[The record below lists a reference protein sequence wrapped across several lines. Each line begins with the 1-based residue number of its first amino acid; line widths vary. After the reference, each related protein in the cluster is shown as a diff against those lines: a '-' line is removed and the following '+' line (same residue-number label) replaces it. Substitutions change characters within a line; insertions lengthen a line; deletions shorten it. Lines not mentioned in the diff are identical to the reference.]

1 MKPNKKLLTII
12 TIAIF
17 IISIGI
23 IYGYNRPRISKE
35 TFSLNTIIQPKL
47 PELLIK
53 ENKLV
58 TESSK
63 LAVYDSLEI
72 DEKIYKSLPV
82 LEIYNKKIPI
92 LMYHSISYEKGNS
105 LRVSKE
111 NFRIQ
116 MKYLKDNNYTTLTVD
131 ELYNY
136 MQTGKIA
143 PKKPIVITFDDGYKD
158 NYTNA
163 YPILNEFG
171 FKATIF
177 VITNTIDKDINYLT
191 SSEIKSMDATNMRIE
206 SHTVAHEHL
215 DEISYKESIV
225 TMEKSKEKLEK
236 LLNRKINYIAYPYG
250 GYNENV
256 IKAAKETNYKLAF
269 STDFGFIDKNNNIYS
284 LGRIFV
290 NSNFTFQEFK
300 AKLNPKK

>member
-1 MKPNKKLLTII
+1 MKPNKNLLTII
-12 TIAIF
+12 AIAIF
-17 IISIGI
+17 IISIGV
-23 IYGYNRPRISKE
+23 IYGLNMSKISKQ
-35 TFSLNTIIQPKL
+35 TLNLNTIYQPII
-47 PELLIK
+47 PELFSK
-53 ENKLV
+53 EKKLV
-58 TESSK
+58 PKSSN

-72 DEKIYKSLPV
+72 DEKIYKSLPIF
-82 LEIYNKKIPI
+82 EIYNNKIPI

-116 MKYLKDNNYTTLTVD
+116 MNYLKDNNYTPITVD

-163 YPILNEFG
+163 YPILKEFK

-191 SSEIKSMDATNMRIE
+191 SNEIKSMDSNNIQIE

-215 DEISYKESIV
+215 DEISYKDDLI
-225 TMEKSKEKLEK
+225 TMKASKEKLEK
-236 LLNRKINYIAYPYG
+236 ILNRKIYYIAYPYG
-250 GYNENV
+250 GYNDNV
-256 IKAAKETNYKLAF
+256 IKAAKESSYKLAF
-269 STDFGFIDKNNNIYS
+269 STKFGLIDKNDNIYS

-290 NSNFTFQEFK
+290 NSNFTFDEFK